1 MGKPVAVLKLK
12 YVNEYRDRQGKLR
25 RYFRRGATRGPLPG
39 AVGSPEFLA
48 AYQGFMAGISPVITQ
63 RNGEGSFGRL
73 ITVFQQAP
81 H

>member
-39 AVGSPEFLA
+39 EVGSPEFLA
-48 AYQGFMAGISPVITQ
+48 A
-63 RNGEGSFGRL
+63 
-73 ITVFQQAP
+73 
-81 H
+81 